1 VIVPSEKGFKMF
13 FSDSLG
19 AIIVAVFDAIL
30 IAIPII
36 IVWLLIKTLKKASRI
51 EQVELEVKK
60 LREQVQSLQDKVAG
74 STPK

>member
-1 VIVPSEKGFKMF
+1 MF

-60 LREQVQSLQDKVAG
+60 LREQVQSLQDKMPG
-74 STPK
+74 GPPK

>member
-1 VIVPSEKGFKMF
+1 MF